1 VRRRYRFG
9 PIERRTVFGPL
20 DAPQAVTVGGAAV
33 LAMAA
38 FVALGGVVGLGSGFV
53 VLAAGLAAI
62 SVPIEGR
69 SAHEWAPATFGW
81 WRRRLEGKLDYRSRA
96 ARAGTRFTP
105 DGDPTHELSL
115 PAELAGLELLS
126 VQYGGSEVGVM
137 RDPKAGTYTVAL
149 AVRGGAFIMRDAA
162 EQERKLEAWGDVLA
176 STARD
181 GSPVRR
187 IQWLEQ
193 TAPEAGDDLL
203 AHFEAH
209 RDRAVPVDSDPLRSY
224 VELLKGAT
232 PASASEEHDSFVAV
246 QISERLGARELRRLG
261 GGVEASCELAVR
273 EAESLAERMEPA
285 DLRVL
290 GLLRPR
296 QYAAHL
302 RNAYDPFGRAGRDRL
317 AVADPTREGVEP
329 ALMGPM
335 AAEESWSQYRTDS
348 AWHTTWWISS
358 WPRSEVGP
366 MFMVPL
372 LMGSGS
378 MRTVAVTIEPVPYS
392 QAMRRAEAAQT
403 AEVTDEIQRSRQG
416 YVTTAR
422 IRRRADAVSRRE
434 EELADG
440 HALVRIAGWVTTS
453 RGDVDGL
460 ERAVGP
466 TEHAAALAR
475 LGLQRAYG
483 EQAAAF
489 ANTLLLA
496 GGLG

>member
-1 VRRRYRFG
+1 MRRRYRFG
-9 PIERRTVFGPL
+9 PIERRAVFGPL
-20 DAPQAVTVGGAAV
+20 DAPQAVTLGGGAV
-33 LAMAA
+33 VAMAA
-38 FVALGGVVGLGSGFV
+38 FVSLGGAVGLGSGFV
-53 VLAAGLAAI
+53 VLAAALAAI
-62 SVPIEGR
+62 SVPIEDR
-69 SAHEWAPATFGW
+69 TAQEWAPAALGW
-81 WRRRLEGKLDYRSRA
+81 WRRRLEGSLRYRSRA
-96 ARAGTRFTP
+96 VGAGTRFEGG
-105 DGDPTHELSL
+105 GDPTHDLSL
-115 PAELAGLELLS
+115 PAELSGLELLS
-126 VQYGGSEVGVM
+126 VPYGGSEVGVM
-137 RDPKAGTYTVAL
+137 RDAKAGTYTIAM
-149 AVRGGAFIMRDAA
+149 AVRGGAFIMRDPA
-162 EQERKLEAWGDVLA
+162 EQERTLDAFGDVLA

-187 IQWLEQ
+187 IQLLEQ
-193 TAPEAGDDLL
+193 TAPEAGDNLL
-203 AHFEAH
+203 AHFERH
-209 RDRAVPVDSDPLRSY
+209 RDRTVPEDSPLFRSY
-224 VELLKGAT
+224 VELTEGAA
-232 PASASEEHDSFVAV
+232 PASTEHKGFVVV
-246 QISERLGARELRRLG
+246 QISERLAARELRRLG
-261 GGVEASCELAVR
+261 GGVEAACGLAVR
-273 EAESLAERMEPA
+273 EAESLADRLELA
-285 DLRVL
+285 DIRVL

-302 RNAYDPFGRAGRDRL
+302 RDAYDPFGRAGRDRL
-317 AVADPTREGVEP
+317 AVADPQREGVEP

-335 AAEESWSQYRTDS
+335 AAEESWSHYRTDS

-403 AEVTDEIQRSRQG
+403 AEVAEQMQRTRQG

-422 IRRRADAVSRRE
+422 TRRRADAVSRRE

-440 HALVRIAGWVTTS
+440 HALVRVGGWVRVS
-453 RGDVDGL
+453 RGDRDGL
-460 ERAVGP
+460 ERAEGP

>member
-1 VRRRYRFG
+1 MRRRYRFG
-9 PIERRTVFGPL
+9 PIERRLVFGPL
-20 DAPQAVTVGGAAV
+20 DAPQAATLGGAAV
-33 LAMAA
+33 IAMAA
-38 FVALGGVVGLGSGFV
+38 FVSLRG
-53 VLAAGLAAI
+53 AAGLVSGIVVLVAALTAI

-69 SAHEWAPATFGW
+69 TAQEWAPAAFGW
-81 WRRRLEGKLDYRSRA
+81 WRRRLTGGLGHRSA
-96 ARAGTRFTP
+96 APRAGTRFG
-105 DGDPTHELSL
+105 DGGDPTHDLSL
-115 PAELAGLELLS
+115 PPELSGIELLS
-126 VQYGGSEVGVM
+126 VPYGGSEVGVM
-137 RDPKAGTYTVAL
+137 RDAKAGTYTIAM
-149 AVRGGAFIMRDAA
+149 AVRGSAFIMRDSA
-162 EQERKLEAWGDVLA
+162 EQERALDAWGDVLA

-209 RDRAVPVDSDPLRSY
+209 RDRAVPVDSDLFRSY
-224 VELLKGAT
+224 VELLEGAA
-232 PASASEEHDSFVAV
+232 PASTEHEVFVAV
-246 QISERLGARELRRLG
+246 QISERLAARELRRLG
-261 GGVEASCELAVR
+261 GGVEASCELAIR
-273 EAESLAERMEPA
+273 EAESLAERLALA
-285 DLRVL
+285 DIQVL

-302 RNAYDPFGRAGRDRL
+302 RDAYDPFGRAARDRL
-317 AVADPTREGVEP
+317 AVVDPSREGVEP

-335 AAEESWSQYRTDS
+335 ATEESWSHYRTDS

-366 MFMVPL
+366 MFMLPL

-378 MRTVAVTIEPVPYS
+378 MRTIAVTIEPVPYS

-403 AEVTDEIQRSRQG
+403 AEIAEEMQRSRQG
-416 YVTTAR
+416 YATTAR
-422 IRRRADAVSRRE
+422 TRRRAESVSRRE

-440 HALVRIAGWVTTS
+440 HAELRVRGTIRVS
-453 RGDVDGL
+453 RGSLEDL
-460 ERAVGP
+460 ERAEGP

-475 LGLQRAYG
+475 LGLQRLYG

-489 ANTLLLA
+489 ADTLLLA

>member
-9 PIERRTVFGPL
+9 PIERRAVFGPL
-20 DAPQAVTVGGAAV
+20 DAPQAVTLGGGAV
-33 LAMAA
+33 VAMAA
-38 FVALGGVVGLGSGFV
+38 FVALGGAAGLGSGFV
-53 VLAAGLAAI
+53 VLAFALAAI

-69 SAHEWAPATFGW
+69 TAHEWAPATFGW
-81 WRRRLEGKLDYRSRA
+81 WRRRLEGSLRYRSRA
-96 ARAGTRFTP
+96 PRTGTRFS
-105 DGDPTHELSL
+105 GAEEPTHDLSL
-115 PAELAGLELLS
+115 PAELSGLELLA
-126 VQYGGSEVGVM
+126 VPYGDSEVGVM
-137 RDPKAGTYTVAL
+137 REAKAGTYTVAM
-149 AVRGGAFIMRDAA
+149 AVRGGAFIMRDLA
-162 EQERKLEAWGDVLA
+162 EQERALDAFGDVLA

-193 TAPEAGDDLL
+193 TAPEAGGDLL
-203 AHFEAH
+203 AHFEAQ
-209 RDRAVPVDSDPLRSY
+209 RDRAVPEDSDLFRSY
-224 VELLKGAT
+224 VELVEGAA
-232 PASASEEHDSFVAV
+232 PASTEHEVFVAV
-246 QISERLGARELRRLG
+246 QISERLAARELRRLG
-261 GGVEASCELAVR
+261 GGVAAACELALR
-273 EAESLAERMEPA
+273 EAESLAERLELA
-285 DLRVL
+285 DIRVL
-290 GLLRPR
+290 GLLRSR

-317 AVADPTREGVEP
+317 ALADPVREGVEP

-335 AAEESWSQYRTDS
+335 AAEESWSDYHTDS

-378 MRTVAVTIEPVPYS
+378 LRTVAVTIEPVPYS
-392 QAMRRAEAAQT
+392 QAMRKAEAAQT
-403 AEVTDEIQRSRQG
+403 AEVAEEIQRSRQG
-416 YVTTAR
+416 YMSTAR
-422 IRRRADAVSRRE
+422 TRRRADAVSRRE

-440 HALVRIAGWVTTS
+440 HALLHIGGWITIS
-453 RGDVDGL
+453 RGDLEGL

-489 ANTLLLA
+489 RNTLLLA